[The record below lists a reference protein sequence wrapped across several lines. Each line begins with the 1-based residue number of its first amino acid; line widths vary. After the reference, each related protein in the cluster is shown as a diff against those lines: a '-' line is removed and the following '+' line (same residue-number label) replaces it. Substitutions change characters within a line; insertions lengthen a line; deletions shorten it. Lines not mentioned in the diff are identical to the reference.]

1 MITGKPRLFGDPS
14 GHFVIRGVEI
24 SVIQKYSALKQAQ

>member
-1 MITGKPRLFGDPS
+1 MIIGRQRLLGVS
-14 GHFVIRGVEI
+14 GGLFLIYEVEI

>member
-1 MITGKPRLFGDPS
+1 MIIDKMRLFGDP
-14 GHFVIRGVEI
+14 GGLFPIRWVEI